1 MSKTDSNIYI
11 VDINNESLRMAIDVL
26 PIPDV
31 NLSAIESILK
41 QEIEKRTQDSH
52 DPIVREKNAK
62 ELVQLFFAVFEKI
75 KEIKGELTSISL
87 ENKNLK
93 EILSKI
99 SFDSAKT
106 NNLPH

>member
-11 VDINNESLRMAIDVL
+11 VAFNNEPLRMAIDSL

-31 NLSAIESILK
+31 NLSAIESIFK
-41 QEIEKRTQDSH
+41 EEIEKRTQDSH
-52 DPIVREKNAK
+52 DPMVREKSAK

-93 EILSKI
+93 EVLSKK

-106 NNLPH
+106 NNLPL